1 MLSRRVGNLL
11 LQSAEA
17 IVDRPRP
24 AALGLTI
31 AALSPLVKVPGLP
44 SALLALT
51 VLIVI
56 IVTKRDLIAGGK
68 S

>member
-1 MLSRRVGNLL
+1 M

-17 IVDRPRP
+17 IVDWPRP
-24 AALGLTI
+24 AALSLTI
-31 AALSPLVKVPGLP
+31 VALSPLVKVPGLP